1 MYSLG
6 MFRLLG
12 RLANKVLSIFNL
24 RLLELNKY
32 EEIYFQSRFYWNDPF
47 LDLLKHPVELRDL
60 VPSSKAQ
67 VRQDLFVISELD
79 FKHNGFFIE
88 IGAQD
93 GISGSNT
100 YMLEKLFGWEGII
113 VEPSRTYENVLT
125 KNRKCKIENSAIW
138 SSSGVRF
145 QFADLGHSGL
155 SSLKSLMGEG
165 IHGKTRSES
174 HFEEYEV
181 QTLSL
186 KDLLIKHKAPKV
198 IDYLSIDTEGSEFE
212 IISDF
217 DFGSYLIK
225 IITIEHN
232 YEESQREKIKQK
244 LSSAGYVLKYSQIS
258 HQDDW
263 YVRKDI

>member
-1 MYSLG
+1 MG
-6 MFRLLG
+6 MFRPLG

-24 RLLELNKY
+24 RLLQLSKY

-47 LDLLKHPVELRDL
+47 LDLLKHPDKLREL
-60 VPSSKAQ
+60 VPRSKAQ
-67 VRQDLFVISELD
+67 VRQDLFVISELN
-79 FKHNGFFIE
+79 FKRDGFFIE

-93 GISGSNT
+93 GISGSNS
-100 YMLEKLFGWEGII
+100 YMLEKIFNWGGII
-113 VEPSRTYENVLT
+113 VEPSRTYKNVLPR
-125 KNRKCKIENSAIW
+125 NRNCKIDNSAIW
-138 SSSGVRF
+138 STSGIHF

-155 SSLKSLMGEG
+155 SSIKNLMGEG

-186 KDLLIKHKAPKV
+186 KDLLIKHNAPKV
-198 IDYLSIDTEGSEFE
+198 IDYLSIDTEGSEYE
-212 IISDF
+212 IISNF
-217 DFGSYLIK
+217 DFESYLIK

-232 YEESQREKIKQK
+232 YEEKQRELIKQK
-244 LSSAGYVLKYSQIS
+244 LNSAGYVRKYSEIS

-263 YVRKDI
+263 YIKNDI